1 MHAFLSAV
9 LNGAGILMAEQ
20 IRHEGVVLSIKGD
33 MAQVQIVQSSA
44 CSACVARKTCLSA
57 EQQEKR
63 MDALMLEPLQVG
75 DRVEVL
81 LTERLGWKAV
91 LLAYIMPF
99 VVMMIVIALLGLW
112 SSNEVLVGTL
122 SLVAVAIYYIILSF
136 FRNRLQKQFSFTAQK
151 IRN

>member
-1 MHAFLSAV
+1 
-9 LNGAGILMAEQ
+9 
-20 IRHEGVVLSIKGD
+20 
-33 MAQVQIVQSSA
+33 
-44 CSACVARKTCLSA
+44 
-57 EQQEKR
+57 

-99 VVMMIVIALLGLW
+99 VVMMLVIALLGLW

-122 SLVAVAIYYIILSF
+122 SLGAVAIYYFILSF
-136 FRNRLQKQFSFTAQK
+136 FRSKLQKQFSFTAQK
-151 IRN
+151 IRG

>member
-1 MHAFLSAV
+1 
-9 LNGAGILMAEQ
+9 
-20 IRHEGVVLSIKGD
+20 
-33 MAQVQIVQSSA
+33 
-44 CSACVARKTCLSA
+44 
-57 EQQEKR
+57 

-99 VVMMIVIALLGLW
+99 VVMMLVIALLGLW

-122 SLVAVAIYYIILSF
+122 SLGAVAIYYFILSF
-136 FRNRLQKQFSFTAQK
+136 FRSKLQKQFSFTAQK
-151 IRN
+151 IRD

>member
-1 MHAFLSAV
+1 MKV
-9 LNGAGILMAEQ
+9 LVLPKGMAEQ
-20 IRHEGVVLSIKGD
+20 IRHEGIVLSVKGD

-75 DRVEVL
+75 DLVEVL
-81 LTERLGWKAV
+81 LQERLGWKAV

-99 VVMMIVIALLGLW
+99 VVMLIVIALLGHW
-112 SSNEVLVGTL
+112 WDNEVLVGTL
-122 SLVAVAIYYIILSF
+122 SLVAVAVYYIILSF
-136 FRNRLQKQFSFTAQK
+136 FRKRLQKQFSFTAQK
-151 IRN
+151 IKE